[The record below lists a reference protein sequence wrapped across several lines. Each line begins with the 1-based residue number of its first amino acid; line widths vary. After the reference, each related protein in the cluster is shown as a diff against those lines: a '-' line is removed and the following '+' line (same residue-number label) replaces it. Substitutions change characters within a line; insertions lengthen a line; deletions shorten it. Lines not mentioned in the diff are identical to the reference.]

1 MFVGKKLVQKHGPV
15 VTCESAEAPRRL
27 HYIYFMERQIQVVD
41 PLVSSH
47 FSYSKTYWAKSG
59 KTKFKV
65 NSKVILKHMRVAF
78 RFLFHNV
85 YHFIREKKLPN
96 SKESNI
102 VWGLASHLQMDSH
115 ISAWCT
121 IILHIIS
128 SLVIT
133 I

>member
-1 MFVGKKLVQKHGPV
+1 MDLA

-85 YHFIREKKLPN
+85 YHFISKK
-96 SKESNI
+96 K
-102 VWGLASHLQMDSH
+102 AS
-115 ISAWCT
+115 
-121 IILHIIS
+121 
-128 SLVIT
+128 
-133 I
+133 